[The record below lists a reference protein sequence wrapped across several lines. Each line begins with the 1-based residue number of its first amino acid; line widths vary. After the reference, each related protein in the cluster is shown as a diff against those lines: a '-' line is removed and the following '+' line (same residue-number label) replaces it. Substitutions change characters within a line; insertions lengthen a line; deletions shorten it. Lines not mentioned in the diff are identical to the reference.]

1 MFVSLL
7 LALVTISLVL
17 TTIVVVGFRK
27 PIRGIMSRLLNDAH
41 SEAWVQFLTF
51 ALYTVGVSSAI
62 DRGQLQNYVT
72 RRSGDDIL
80 AQVNVNTCL
89 LEIYQ
94 TVESVLG
101 GLAWSLMS
109 FFTVALIAFIIVR
122 SFELKREPKKD
133 M

>member
-7 LALVTISLVL
+7 LVLLSISLIL

-27 PIRGIMSRLLNDAH
+27 PIRGIMTRLLNDPHA
-41 SEAWVQFLTF
+41 EAWVQFLTF
-51 ALYTVGVSSAI
+51 ALYTVGISSAI
-62 DRGQLQNYVT
+62 HAYRLENYVT
-72 RRSGDDIL
+72 KRSKDDVL
-80 AQVNVNTCL
+80 AQLNANTWV
-89 LEIYQ
+89 LEIYH

-109 FFTVALIAFIIVR
+109 FFTIALIAFIIVR
-122 SFELKREPKKD
+122 SFELKREK